1 MIVTLNTETLTSLDE
16 VRAFLEGNTSVSF
29 SAPDPAERYR
39 WLEATLRQFHYST
52 LGRADKG
59 VLRAF
64 AAKVTGYS
72 RAQLTRLIKQWTDA
86 RTILDHRGPPA
97 KPFTTHYTEA
107 DVQAL
112 VTLDRL
118 HQQPSGPAAR
128 KLAERMARVYEDPA
142 YERLADISVAHLYNL
157 RASAGYQRQ
166 RGHHEPT
173 RARAVAIG
181 ERRRPEPQGQPGFLR
196 VDSVHQ
202 GDWDGVKG
210 LYLIN
215 LVDAITQFEVVAAV
229 PRISE
234 NYLIPVLE
242 RAMQDFPF
250 VIRGFHSDNGSEY
263 INHRVSTLLNKLN
276 VEFTKSRARR
286 TNDNALVESKN
297 GSIVRKHLGYSHI
310 PSQHASKV
318 DAFLHDYLTPY
329 LNFHRPCFFAEVT
342 LDDKGRQR
350 RRYPYQ
356 HMNTP
361 YEKLKSL
368 PNAVTHLKPG
378 ITFQELDK
386 YAMAMTD
393 NQVAQ
398 QLLSERSKLFQTFKP
413 NKAA

>member
-1 MIVTLNTETLTSLDE
+1 MTLNTETLTSLDE

-242 RAMQDFPF
+242 RAMQVF
-250 VIRGFHSDNGSEY
+250 R
-263 INHRVSTLLNKLN
+263 
-276 VEFTKSRARR
+276 SR
-286 TNDNALVESKN
+286 
-297 GSIVRKHLGYSHI
+297 
-310 PSQHASKV
+310 
-318 DAFLHDYLTPY
+318 
-329 LNFHRPCFFAEVT
+329 
-342 LDDKGRQR
+342 
-350 RRYPYQ
+350 
-356 HMNTP
+356 
-361 YEKLKSL
+361 
-368 PNAVTHLKPG
+368 
-378 ITFQELDK
+378 
-386 YAMAMTD
+386 
-393 NQVAQ
+393 
-398 QLLSERSKLFQTFKP
+398 
-413 NKAA
+413 

>member
-1 MIVTLNTETLTSLDE
+1 MTLNTETLTSLDE

-250 VIRGFHSDNGSEY
+250 VIRSFHSDNGSEY

-368 PNAVTHLKPG
+368 PNADTHLKPG

>member
-1 MIVTLNTETLTSLDE
+1 MTLNTETLTSLDE

>member
-1 MIVTLNTETLTSLDE
+1 MTLNTETLTSLDE

-368 PNAVTHLKPG
+368 PNADTHLKPG